1 MVDIQALNAL
11 LVSISV
17 VMAVAIVAATAAIAA
32 VWSADRRRRARQ
44 VAGGLQAVENH
55 LAEAAKDR
63 ASY

>member
-32 VWSADRRRRARQ
+32 VWSADRKRHARQ
-44 VAGGLQAVENH
+44 VTGGLQAVENH